1 MQLEGEREVSAVRN
15 VVSEQFLTQIKS
27 EDSSARVLFEK
38 AFAALALLFFAPF
51 FVGIAF
57 LIYVTEGGPIFF
69 AHKRIGKNGQPF
81 LCLKFRTMALDAEEQ
96 LQRLL
101 EKDDQAR
108 EQWEANQKLD
118 GDPRITCIGE
128 FFRKTSLDELPQ
140 FWNVLKGEMSI
151 VGPRPIVASEIHHYG
166 DNILEYL
173 SVKPGI
179 TGEWQVNGRSKTTYE
194 QRVAM
199 DVAYVR
205 GRTFAKDLRIIAKTV
220 KVMIFGD
227 GAQ

>member
-1 MQLEGEREVSAVRN
+1 MHLEGESEVPSVRN
-15 VVSEQFLTQIKS
+15 VVSEQFLTQSKS
-27 EDSSARVLFEK
+27 QDGLARILFEK

-51 FVGIAF
+51 FVGIAV
-57 LIYVTEGGPIFF
+57 LIYATEGGPVFF

-81 LCLKFRTMALDAEEQ
+81 RCLKFRTMALDAEEQ

-101 EKDDQAR
+101 EKDAQAR

-118 GDPRITCIGE
+118 DDPRITCIGE

-151 VGPRPIVASEIHHYG
+151 VGPRPIVASEMHHYG
-166 DNILEYL
+166 DSILEYL

-199 DVAYVR
+199 DVEYVR
-205 GRTFAKDLRIIAKTV
+205 GRTFAKDLTIIAKTV